1 MPRDITSGVQTTR
14 PGSPDTVRD
23 VGAVACVASNARTAA
38 DARQLLDVLGLTD
51 AAPLARAVLK
61 FNRNPKESTA

>member
-14 PGSPDTVRD
+14 PGSPDAVRD
-23 VGAVACVASNARTAA
+23 IGAVACIASNAHGAA
-38 DARQLLDVLGLTD
+38 DARLLLDVLGLTD

-61 FNRNPKESTA
+61 IATRRKES

>member
-23 VGAVACVASNARTAA
+23 IDAVACVASNARTAA
-38 DARQLLDVLGLTD
+38 DARELLDVLGLTD
-51 AAPLARAVLK
+51 VVPLARAVLK
-61 FNRNPKESTA
+61 HTRTPKERTA